1 MNVDSMRKIDYYA
14 GIPLCFLLS
23 LGLRLRRL
31 FRPRRH
37 VAAGKVLLIEL
48 SEMGSAILVDPAMRK
63 LQGHGAELFFLIF
76 AKNAPSLRLLGTVAE
91 DHVFSIRENG
101 LIPLVIDTVRFLLWA
116 RRQRIDSVI
125 DLELFSRFTA
135 LLSGLSG
142 AANRVGYYA
151 FNNEGLYRGEM
162 LTHRVA
168 YNPYLHISKNFIAM
182 VNALLSERDDDLY
195 SRSIINDD
203 EIQLAKIEIPLAQQ
217 QAMQQRVQES
227 YPDYVGGRQRIV
239 LINPNASELLPQRR
253 WMPDRYVEVMR
264 RVLAEF
270 DDVLILIT
278 GAPAECAE
286 AEELKQQVGNSR
298 CINFAG
304 KLKLQELPVL
314 YSIATLMLTNDSGP
328 GHFSSITPLRTFVIF
343 GPETPK
349 LYGSLG
355 NSTPIY
361 AGLACSPCVSA
372 ANHRKTPCHDN
383 VCLQVIS
390 VEDVFTLIQT
400 ALASQSRVV

>member
-1 MNVDSMRKIDYYA
+1 MKVDSMRKIDYYA

-31 FRPRRH
+31 FRPRQH
-37 VAAGKVLLIEL
+37 MPASKVLLIEL

-63 LQGHGAELFFLIF
+63 LQANGAELFFLIF

-91 DHVFSIRENG
+91 DHVFTIREDG
-101 LIPLVIDTVRFLLWA
+101 LMHLLIDTLHFFLWA
-116 RRQRIDSVI
+116 RRRRIDSVI

-142 AANRVGYYA
+142 AANRVGYYS
-151 FNNEGLYRGEM
+151 FHNEGLYRGEL

-182 VNALLSERDDDLY
+182 VNALLSERDEDLY
-195 SRSIINDD
+195 SRSIIDDD
-203 EIQLAKIEIPLAQQ
+203 EIRLARVEIPLAQQ

-227 YPDYVGGRQRIV
+227 YSDYVGGRQRIV

-253 WMPDRYVEVMR
+253 WMPERYVEVMR
-264 RVLAEF
+264 RLLDEF

-278 GAPAECAE
+278 GAPAERAE
-286 AEELKQQVGNSR
+286 ADDLIQQVDNPR
-298 CINFAG
+298 CVNFAG

-314 YSIATLMLTNDSGP
+314 YSIANLMLTNDSGP
-328 GHFSSITPLRTFVIF
+328 GHFSSITDLHTFVIF

-372 ANHRKTPCHDN
+372 ANHRKTPCHNN
-383 VCLQVIS
+383 VCLQLIS
-390 VEDVFTLIQT
+390 ADEVFAQIQT
-400 ALASQSRVV
+400 VLAEQA

>member
-1 MNVDSMRKIDYYA
+1 MKVDNMRKIDYYA

-23 LGLRLRRL
+23 LGLGLRRL
-31 FRPRRH
+31 FQPRRPMT
-37 VAAGKVLLIEL
+37 AGKVLLIEL

-63 LQGHGAELFFLIF
+63 LQAHGAELFFLIF
-76 AKNAPSLRLLGTVAE
+76 AKNAASLRLLGTVAE
-91 DHVFSIRENG
+91 DHVFTIREDG
-101 LIPLVIDTVRFLLWA
+101 LVSLVIDTLRFLLWA

-195 SRSIINDD
+195 SRSIIGDD
-203 EIQLAKIEIPLAQQ
+203 EIRLARVDIPDAQQ
-217 QAMQQRVQES
+217 EAMQQRVQES

-278 GAPAECAE
+278 GAPAEYAE
-286 AEELKQQVGNSR
+286 AEDLKRQVDNER

-314 YSIATLMLTNDSGP
+314 YSIASLMLTNDSGP
-328 GHFSSITPLRTFVIF
+328 GHFSSITDLHTFVIF

-383 VCLQVIS
+383 VCLQMIN
-390 VEDVFTLIQT
+390 VEEVFTQIQA
-400 ALASQSRVV
+400 ALAGQAGDV